1 VLQFV
6 SDSQL
11 LLFMIDLACWVL
23 GVVVVVVVV
32 FCIKVITALSVS
44 VSESVS
50 VLVLVL
56 SSVGGCVGVLSFVVL
71 LAVQT

>member
-1 VLQFV
+1 MLQFV

-32 FCIKVITALSVS
+32 FCISVITALSVS
-44 VSESVS
+44 VSVS

>member
-1 VLQFV
+1 MLQFV

-11 LLFMIDLACWVL
+11 LLFIIDLACWVL

-32 FCIKVITALSVS
+32 FCISVITALSVS
-44 VSESVS
+44 VSVS

>member
-11 LLFMIDLACWVL
+11 LLFIIDLACWVL

-32 FCIKVITALSVS
+32 FCISVITALSVS
-44 VSESVS
+44 VSVS